1 MVKDGHK
8 NQKGFIVISDK
19 PFLAETVTDK
29 NRDWLKSRTD

>member
-19 PFLAETVTDK
+19 PFLAETVTG
-29 NRDWLKSRTD
+29 

>member
-29 NRDWLKSRTD
+29 NRDWRKP

>member
-19 PFLAETVTDK
+19 PFLAETETDK
-29 NRDWLKSRTD
+29 NRDWLKTVTG